1 MTSLLSFERHE
12 QLSNVAAIMLSVV
25 ISLGLAGCL
34 NYEQS
39 AKINADGSGT
49 LRIHYWTLEP
59 YVTWLSQNKVPFS
72 EDAIRQR
79 YASDYTTIKAVR
91 VETRESDS
99 TRHVWIELDF
109 SDFTKLNQAE
119 AFAGNVFEWKH
130 EDGKIKFRHLTAPDT
145 TVKGPGLEGYTV
157 AYEYK
162 MPGSILSSNAMESE
176 DKTLTW
182 VYRLPQLSRSME
194 MKATIMDPLAGKGLT
209 NEQIMLLF
217 LGFVVLGVVLLFVV
231 RKRR

>member
-1 MTSLLSFERHE
+1 MTTSILFQSNRYLPVIVVLSVLLSF
-12 QLSNVAAIMLSVV
+12 
-25 ISLGLAGCL
+25 GLVGCL

-49 LRIHYWTLEP
+49 LRIHYWTIEP
-59 YVTWLSQNKVPFS
+59 YVTWLSQNKVPFN
-72 EDAIRQR
+72 EDAIRER
-79 YASDYTTIKAVR
+79 YASDYTTVKGVR

-99 TRHVWIELDF
+99 TRHVWVELDF
-109 SDFTKLNQAE
+109 TDFSKLNQTK
-119 AFAGNVFEWKH
+119 AFAGNIFEWKH
-130 EDGKIKFRHLTAPDT
+130 EDGKIKFRHLTALDT

-157 AYEYK
+157 VYSYT
-162 MPGSILSSNAMESE
+162 MPGSILRSNAVESE

-182 VYRLPQLSRSME
+182 AYRLPQLSRSQE
-194 MKATIMDPLAGKGLT
+194 MKATIMDPLTAKGLT
-209 NEQIMLLF
+209 NEQIMLFF